1 MMMSPPGSPDS
12 VSRQRPQSLM
22 YRPERNKEGG
32 SGSSDEEEKTSVKV
46 VVRIRPPLK
55 PGDPGFELIPQR
67 FQRSMV
73 QSTTPTSLGVESS
86 QGRKL
91 FVFDHV
97 FGEEVNQR
105 GIWSYLQDSVT
116 SFVQGYNVSILAY
129 GQSGSG
135 KSYTMGTSGP
145 SEQNDPHVMGVI
157 PRAASHLFEVLN
169 SIAPS
174 SRQNS
179 GLKIPT
185 RYSLASM
192 NGAQQNFAKADSD
205 KKWQMTATYVE
216 IYNEQLRDLLLPD
229 STPLHERATV
239 TIRED
244 PRGRIILTGLYQ
256 VEINSVEELLSALNH
271 GSAIRQTD
279 ATAINA
285 ESSRSHAVFSL
296 NLIQRKP
303 RAAITSSKEKHM
315 SMPTEAMVNGEPSV
329 TVDSKLH
336 FVDLAGSERLKN
348 TGATGDRAR
357 EGISINAGLASLGK
371 VISQLSS
378 RQAGSHVSYRD
389 SKLTRLLQDSLGGN
403 AITYMIACVTPAEFH
418 LSETLNTVQYAQR
431 ARAIQIKPRI
441 QQVNDDSDKQ
451 AVIDRLR
458 AEVAFLRQQIHSSEG
473 SERRNANPQE
483 RMVRPSDREVE
494 LQNQLLDVQEGYTA
508 LSQRH
513 AKVISKLAK
522 PGDSSE
528 DPNMNHIPGESSVDR
543 LKRSRANQEQIE
555 QMVLEYE
562 KTIQLLESNLSNTRA
577 SLANTESNLL
587 EKETKCAY
595 TDTINQQLHSRV
607 QKLMDRESNTETYLR
622 DLEAR
627 LDGQSS
633 GEEKNGA
640 IIVELHKEIARIR
653 ESESNAE
660 DYISTLEERLAEADQ
675 DMEILQ
681 REVERLE
688 HVVDRQRSLGKLD
701 HLLHELDHVQRNN
714 RRSAYVEP
722 SRTIA
727 RSSSYGLISKCSLDT
742 LKEAEETALPE
753 ESDDDLLVSPDAEA
767 DASASVQGDDLARL
781 ARVTA
786 HSRSMVQPSPAQA
799 KYMAEKF
806 ENVTSELFDLRL
818 EHENT
823 LNEFDLLSAKYQEAL
838 RALAEMQEDEEAR
851 HPPITSVASPQP
863 TSRSTSFIG
872 EVKSVEPETSQ
883 PLPSSRSPSSEL
895 SLAEEN
901 SSVDAA
907 DTTQS
912 SQELHPRDVTS
923 PNVDKLQRMLAEHEH
938 IMDLATQQ
946 YAQLQAEHQQTLETV
961 RALKAEI
968 QKNKVHP
975 PPSPGHISPVIRLGT
990 SQNIVLT
997 DRANRALASL
1007 KTLVSEEFEGRPNKM
1022 ENAEL
1027 HLNAASHELQSRLER
1042 IQSLEAEMK
1051 TVKREMEA
1059 KTTIISGLT
1068 RERNSLKGSSPVEL
1082 SMVSQMR
1089 DQLIQNENEI
1099 RSLHESRASREEEL
1113 LAEIRSLKHLNENRP
1128 AYPQAVKVD
1137 AGDHSMKCSEL
1148 QKEISEWQAKHKA
1161 AVDFAQAS
1169 EKKLLTTTAELEAS
1183 MARVEAIRAGQG
1195 GTNQD
1200 ASKRAAAA
1208 KAMQVERE
1216 RHPDLIDSLKHDIE
1230 NYKSSAARLEQQNS
1244 SMRQLITQHEKELYQ
1259 KDQELVSRSEEI
1271 THLKK
1276 EAAHHKAA
1284 VEAYK
1289 QGFKSLHESHDVKVE
1304 EMKLSHAGQMA
1315 EMDDQRE
1322 ELVQNHEQA
1331 VKLLNTQLE
1340 KSRTDLRSLLNRAG
1354 TVLGHATSVDM
1365 LHSHIQDLMEE
1376 KSHATEIQARLTRV
1390 NAELEK
1396 QLEEQ
1401 REKNPKLHRSSE
1413 SAADYQ
1419 ARIRSLAEEIAV
1431 HEETLR
1437 EKDGIIR
1444 KRDALIESIT
1454 VEKQNNARIIEEL
1467 EQQIETSFDHHHN
1480 RLSVIQQQGNQA
1492 LVEAQARIVA
1502 LEKELEAQREGGND
1516 VDPTSRTNTMK
1527 SAHRPQSPPADGQN
1541 QSNSMTSNLRKSASV
1556 ASLPSPPPAIPLPPL
1571 PALPSLASIAAIN
1584 NLTTSNGSVSP
1595 PSSRHASKEIPT
1607 NGSQQSQLIEDQEA
1621 RIRTI
1626 EKHLN
1631 AEKQLTATLE
1641 EALVDLE
1648 TQSNK
1653 LRAEMDG
1660 WKKKAWSAEEE
1671 MQSLRREKKHAR
1683 ESIQAVE
1690 MERDKRREAE
1700 AARAQL
1706 EERMNQ
1712 LSSRKKKK
1720 NALNC
1725 F

>member
-1 MMMSPPGSPDS
+1 MD
-12 VSRQRPQSLM
+12 
-22 YRPERNKEGG
+22 
-32 SGSSDEEEKTSVKV
+32 
-46 VVRIRPPLK
+46 
-55 PGDPGFELIPQR
+55 
-67 FQRSMV
+67 
-73 QSTTPTSLGVESS
+73 
-86 QGRKL
+86 
-91 FVFDHV
+91 
-97 FGEEVNQR
+97 
-105 GIWSYLQDSVT
+105 
-116 SFVQGYNVSILAY
+116 
-129 GQSGSG
+129 
-135 KSYTMGTSGP
+135 
-145 SEQNDPHVMGVI
+145 
-157 PRAASHLFEVLN
+157 
-169 SIAPS
+169 
-174 SRQNS
+174 
-179 GLKIPT
+179 
-185 RYSLASM
+185 
-192 NGAQQNFAKADSD
+192 
-205 KKWQMTATYVE
+205 
-216 IYNEQLRDLLLPD
+216 
-229 STPLHERATV
+229 
-239 TIRED
+239 
-244 PRGRIILTGLYQ
+244 
-256 VEINSVEELLSALNH
+256 ELLSALNH

-285 ESSRSHAVFSL
+285 KSSRSHAVFSL

-303 RAAITSSKEKHM
+303 QAAITSSKEKRM
-315 SMPTEAMVNGEPSV
+315 SMPMEAMVNGEPSV

-451 AVIDRLR
+451 IVIDRLR

-473 SERRNANPQE
+473 SERRNGNPQE
-483 RMVRPSDREVE
+483 RMDRPNDREVE
-494 LQNQLLDVQEGYTA
+494 LQNQLLDVQESYTA

-513 AKVISKLAK
+513 AKVISELAK
-522 PGDSSE
+522 SGESSE
-528 DPNMNHIPGESSVDR
+528 DPTMNHIPGESSVDR

-562 KTIQLLESNLSNTRA
+562 KTIQILESNLSNTRA

-701 HLLHELDHVQRNN
+701 NLLYELDHVQKNN
-714 RRSAYVEP
+714 RRTADVEP
-722 SRTIA
+722 STTVA
-727 RSSSYGLISKCSLDT
+727 RSSSYVLVSKRSLDT

-753 ESDDDLLVSPDAEA
+753 ESDDDLLVSPEAEA
-767 DASASVQGDDLARL
+767 DASASVKEDDLESL
-781 ARVTA
+781 ARATA
-786 HSRSMVQPSPAQA
+786 CSRSMVQHSPAQA
-799 KYMAEKF
+799 KHMAEKF

-838 RALAEMQEDEEAR
+838 RTLAEMQDVVEEAR
-851 HPPITSVASPQP
+851 HPPIASVASPQP
-863 TSRSTSFIG
+863 TSRSTSFVG
-872 EVKSVEPETSQ
+872 EVKSTEPETSK

-923 PNVDKLQRMLAEHEH
+923 PDVDKLQRMLAEHEH
-938 IMDLATQQ
+938 GMGLVTQQ

-961 RALKAEI
+961 QELRAEI
-968 QKNKVHP
+968 QKNKVQP
-975 PPSPGHISPVIRLGT
+975 PPSPGHMSPVIRRGT
-990 SQNIVLT
+990 SQNIVVP

-1027 HLNAASHELQSRLER
+1027 HLNAANHELQSRLER

-1068 RERNSLKGSSPVEL
+1068 RERNSLKGSSPVDL

-1113 LAEIRSLKHLNENRP
+1113 LAEIRSLKHLNENGP
-1128 AYPQAVKVD
+1128 AYSQPVNVD
-1137 AGDHSMKCSEL
+1137 AGDQSMKYSEL
-1148 QKEISEWQAKHKA
+1148 QKEVSEWQSKHKA

-1169 EKKLLTTTAELEAS
+1169 EKQLLTTTAELEAS
-1183 MARVEAIRAGQG
+1183 MASVEAIRAEQG
-1195 GTNQD
+1195 GNSQD
-1200 ASKRAAAA
+1200 AFKRAAAA

-1216 RHPDLIDSLKHDIE
+1216 KHTDLIDSLKHDIE

-1244 SMRQLITQHEKELYQ
+1244 SIRQLVTQHEKELYQ
-1259 KDQELVSRSEEI
+1259 KDQQLVSRSEQI

-1276 EAAHHKAA
+1276 EAAQHKAT

-1289 QGFKSLHESHDVKVE
+1289 QGLKSLHESHDVKME

-1340 KSRTDLRSLLNRAG
+1340 KSRTDLQSLLSRAG

-1365 LHSHIQDLMEE
+1365 LHSHIQDLTEE
-1376 KSHATEIQARLTRV
+1376 KSHATEVQARLTKV

-1396 QLEEQ
+1396 QLEEHHQ
-1401 REKNPKLHRSSE
+1401 NNSKLHRSSE
-1413 SAADYQ
+1413 STADYQ
-1419 ARIRSLAEEIAV
+1419 ARIRGLAEEIAN

-1444 KRDALIESIT
+1444 KRDAMIESIT
-1454 VEKQNNARIIEEL
+1454 IEKKNNARIIEEL

-1502 LEKELEAQREGGND
+1502 LEKDLEAQRGGGSD

-1527 SAHRPQSPPADGQN
+1527 SAQRPQSPPVDGQN
-1541 QSNSMTSNLRKSASV
+1541 PNNSMTSNLRKSASV

-1571 PALPSLASIAAIN
+1571 PALPSLPSIAAMN
-1584 NLTTSNGSVSP
+1584 NLTTSTASASP
-1595 PSSRHASKEIPT
+1595 PSSRHASKEIPA
-1607 NGSQQSQLIEDQEA
+1607 NVSQQSQVIEDQEA

>member
-1 MMMSPPGSPDS
+1 MAIDGYLCRGMA
-12 VSRQRPQSLM
+12 SL
-22 YRPERNKEGG
+22 
-32 SGSSDEEEKTSVKV
+32 SDQ
-46 VVRIRPPLK
+46 
-55 PGDPGFELIPQR
+55 D
-67 FQRSMV
+67 
-73 QSTTPTSLGVESS
+73 
-86 QGRKL
+86 L
-91 FVFDHV
+91 FMAD
-97 FGEEVNQR
+97 
-105 GIWSYLQDSVT
+105 
-116 SFVQGYNVSILAY
+116 
-129 GQSGSG
+129 
-135 KSYTMGTSGP
+135 
-145 SEQNDPHVMGVI
+145 
-157 PRAASHLFEVLN
+157 
-169 SIAPS
+169 
-174 SRQNS
+174 
-179 GLKIPT
+179 KI
-185 RYSLASM
+185 
-192 NGAQQNFAKADSD
+192 Q
-205 KKWQMTATYVE
+205 

-229 STPLHERATV
+229 TTPVHERATV

-244 PRGRIILTGLYQ
+244 PRGRIILTGLHQ
-256 VEINSVEELLSALNH
+256 VEISTVDELLSALNH

-285 ESSRSHAVFSL
+285 KSSRSHAVFSL
-296 NLIQRKP
+296 NLIQRKSQT
-303 RAAITSSKEKHM
+303 AVMSTQEKRL
-315 SMPTEAMVNGEPSV
+315 SMPTEALTNSDSSV

-348 TGATGDRAR
+348 TGAVGDRAK

-431 ARAIQIKPRI
+431 ARAIQVKPRI

-458 AEVAFLRQQIHSSEG
+458 AEVAFLRQQIHG
-473 SERRNANPQE
+473 TDGAERRNGMAQE
-483 RMVRPSDREVE
+483 RMDRPNEREVE

-513 AKVISKLAK
+513 AKVISELAK
-522 PGDSSE
+522 SSEPSE
-528 DPNMNHIPGESSVDR
+528 DPTVNHTSAESAVDR

-562 KTIQLLESNLSNTRA
+562 KTIQILESHLSNTRA

-595 TDTINQQLHSRV
+595 TDTINQQLQSRV

-627 LDGQSS
+627 LDDQSS
-633 GEEKNGA
+633 GEEKSGA
-640 IIVELHKEIARIR
+640 IVVELHKEIARIR

-701 HLLHELDHVQRNN
+701 NLLYELDHIQQR
-714 RRSAYVEP
+714 RQRPGDVGSIP
-722 SRTIA
+722 TGA
-727 RSSSYGLISKCSLDT
+727 RSLGHDFGSDNKTSLDT

-753 ESDDDLLVSPDAEA
+753 ESDEDLLVTPESEFDVDE
-767 DASASVQGDDLARL
+767 SVREDDLESL
-781 ARVTA
+781 AKATA
-786 HSRSMVQPSPAQA
+786 STQSMMQPSPAQA
-799 KYMAEKF
+799 RHMAEKF
-806 ENVTSELFDLRL
+806 ESVTSELFDLRF

-838 RALAEMQEDEEAR
+838 RTLAEMQDVVHEAR
-851 HPPITSVASPQP
+851 HPPHTTDAPPQP
-863 TSRSTSFIG
+863 ASRPGSFVE
-872 EVKSVEPETSQ
+872 EVKGIQSESTK
-883 PLPSSRSPSSEL
+883 PLSSSRSLSSEL
-895 SLAEEN
+895 SLTEED

-907 DTTQS
+907 DTPQS
-912 SQELHPRDVTS
+912 SRDVHSRDISS
-923 PNVDKLQRMLAEHEH
+923 PDVDKLRRMLAEHEH
-938 IMDLATQQ
+938 GMGLVTQQ

-961 RALKAEI
+961 EELRAEI
-968 QKNKVHP
+968 QRTKALG
-975 PPSPGHISPVIRLGT
+975 PPSPGHMSPVIRRGT
-990 SQNIVLT
+990 SQNIVVT
-997 DRANRALASL
+997 DRANRSLASL
-1007 KTLVSEEFEGRPNKM
+1007 RTLVLEEFDGRPSKM
-1022 ENAEL
+1022 ETVEV

-1051 TVKREMEA
+1051 NVKKEMDT
-1059 KTTIISGLT
+1059 KMTIISGLT
-1068 RERNSLKGSSPVEL
+1068 RERNSLKGSSPVDL

-1099 RSLHESRASREEEL
+1099 RTLHQSHTSREEQL
-1113 LAEIRSLKHLNENRP
+1113 LAQIKSLKNSDDNRTAP
-1128 AYPQAVKVD
+1128 SPST
-1137 AGDHSMKCSEL
+1137 GMKGGEHDEKLSAL
-1148 QKEISEWQAKHKA
+1148 RREISALRLKHQA
-1161 AVDFAQAS
+1161 AVESAQAS

-1183 MARVEAIRAGQG
+1183 MASVEAIRAQQSG
-1195 GTNQD
+1195 NSQD
-1200 ASKRAAAA
+1200 AFERAAAA

-1216 RHPDLIDSLKHDIE
+1216 KHTDLIDSLKRDIE
-1230 NYKSSAARLEQQNS
+1230 EHKTSAARLEQRS
-1244 SMRQLITQHEKELYQ
+1244 SSLRQLIVQHEKELHQ
-1259 KDQELVSRSEEI
+1259 KDQQLASYRERLAQMDRQALE
-1271 THLKK
+1271 HQG
-1276 EAAHHKAA
+1276 A
-1284 VEAYK
+1284 VDNHK
-1289 QGFKSLHESHDVKVE
+1289 QGLKSLHEAHAIKIE

-1315 EMDDQRE
+1315 EMDDQRA
-1322 ELVQNHEQA
+1322 ELIQSHEQV
-1331 VKLLNTQLE
+1331 VKSLNTQLE
-1340 KSRTDLRSLLNRAG
+1340 TSRTDLTSLLSRVG
-1354 TVLGHATSVDM
+1354 SVLGHATSVDM
-1365 LHSHIQDLMEE
+1365 LHSHIQDLQEE
-1376 KSHATEIQARLTRV
+1376 KAHATEVHARLNKA
-1390 NAELEK
+1390 NA
-1396 QLEEQ
+1396 QLERQVEA
-1401 REKNPKLHRSSE
+1401 HRSYNSDRPKSGE
-1413 SAADYQ
+1413 TIADYQ
-1419 ARIRSLAEEIAV
+1419 ARIRGLAEELAN
-1431 HEETLR
+1431 HEESLR
-1437 EKDGIIR
+1437 EKDDIIR
-1444 KRDALIESIT
+1444 KRDAMIESIS
-1454 VEKQNNARIIEEL
+1454 VEKKNNARIIEEL

-1502 LEKELEAQREGGND
+1502 LEKDLDSMRGGGND
-1516 VDPTSRTNTMK
+1516 ADATSRTNTMK
-1527 SAHRPQSPPADGQN
+1527 SARPQSPPADNQN
-1541 QSNSMTSNLRKSASV
+1541 RSNSMTSNLRKSASV

-1571 PALPSLASIAAIN
+1571 PALPTLPAIAA
-1584 NLTTSNGSVSP
+1584 LNGITAPTASASP
-1595 PSSRHASKEIPT
+1595 PSSRHASKEIPV
-1607 NGSQQSQLIEDQEA
+1607 NANQQTQLIEDQEA

-1653 LRAEMDG
+1653 LRGEMDG
-1660 WKKKAWSAEEE
+1660 WKKKAWSTEEE
-1671 MQSLRREKKHAR
+1671 LQSLRREKKNAR

-1712 LSSRKKKK
+1712 LSRKKKK

>member
-1 MMMSPPGSPDS
+1 MD
-12 VSRQRPQSLM
+12 
-22 YRPERNKEGG
+22 
-32 SGSSDEEEKTSVKV
+32 
-46 VVRIRPPLK
+46 
-55 PGDPGFELIPQR
+55 
-67 FQRSMV
+67 
-73 QSTTPTSLGVESS
+73 
-86 QGRKL
+86 
-91 FVFDHV
+91 
-97 FGEEVNQR
+97 
-105 GIWSYLQDSVT
+105 
-116 SFVQGYNVSILAY
+116 
-129 GQSGSG
+129 
-135 KSYTMGTSGP
+135 
-145 SEQNDPHVMGVI
+145 
-157 PRAASHLFEVLN
+157 
-169 SIAPS
+169 
-174 SRQNS
+174 
-179 GLKIPT
+179 
-185 RYSLASM
+185 
-192 NGAQQNFAKADSD
+192 
-205 KKWQMTATYVE
+205 
-216 IYNEQLRDLLLPD
+216 
-229 STPLHERATV
+229 
-239 TIRED
+239 
-244 PRGRIILTGLYQ
+244 
-256 VEINSVEELLSALNH
+256 ELLSALNH

-285 ESSRSHAVFSL
+285 QSSRSHAVFSL

-303 RAAITSSKEKHM
+303 RAAITPSKEKRM
-315 SMPTEAMVNGEPSV
+315 SIPMEAMVNGEPSV

-483 RMVRPSDREVE
+483 RMERPNDREVE
-494 LQNQLLDVQEGYTA
+494 LQNQLLDVQESYTA

-513 AKVISKLAK
+513 AKVISELARS
-522 PGDSSE
+522 GESSE
-528 DPNMNHIPGESSVDR
+528 DPTMNHIPGEYSVDR

-562 KTIQLLESNLSNTRA
+562 KTIQILESNLSNTRA

-587 EKETKCAY
+587 ERETKCAY

-701 HLLHELDHVQRNN
+701 HLLYELDHVQRNN
-714 RRSAYVEP
+714 RRTADVEP
-722 SRTIA
+722 SPPIA
-727 RSSSYGLISKCSLDT
+727 RSSSYGLISKGSLDT

-753 ESDDDLLVSPDAEA
+753 ESDDDDLLVSPEAEA
-767 DASASVQGDDLARL
+767 DASASVQGDDLASL
-781 ARVTA
+781 ARATA
-786 HSRSMVQPSPAQA
+786 CSRSTVQASPAQA
-799 KYMAEKF
+799 KHMAEKF

-818 EHENT
+818 EHEST
-823 LNEFDLLSAKYQEAL
+823 LNELDLLSAKYQEAL
-838 RALAEMQEDEEAR
+838 RTLAEMQDVEEAR
-851 HPPITSVASPQP
+851 HPPIASVASPQP
-863 TSRSTSFIG
+863 TSRSTSFVG
-872 EVKSVEPETSQ
+872 EVKSIEPETSKPQ
-883 PLPSSRSPSSEL
+883 PSSRSPSSAL

-912 SQELHPRDVTS
+912 SQELPPHDVTS
-923 PNVDKLQRMLAEHEH
+923 PDVDKLQRMLAEHEH
-938 IMDLATQQ
+938 AMGLANQQ
-946 YAQLQAEHQQTLETV
+946 YAQLQAEHQQTLVTMQE
-961 RALKAEI
+961 LKAEI

-975 PPSPGHISPVIRLGT
+975 PPSPGHISPVIRRGM
-990 SQNIVLT
+990 SQNIVVT
-997 DRANRALASL
+997 DRANRALTSL

-1051 TVKREMEA
+1051 TVKKEMEA

-1068 RERNSLKGSSPVEL
+1068 RERNSLKGSSPVDL

-1113 LAEIRSLKHLNENRP
+1113 LAEIQSLKHLNENGP
-1128 AYPQAVKVD
+1128 AYPQPVEVD
-1137 AGDHSMKCSEL
+1137 AGDHSMQYSEL
-1148 QKEISEWQAKHKA
+1148 QKEIAEWQAKHKA

-1183 MARVEAIRAGQG
+1183 MASVEAIKAEQG
-1195 GTNQD
+1195 GTSQD
-1200 ASKRAAAA
+1200 AFKRAAAA

-1216 RHPDLIDSLKHDIE
+1216 RQTDLIDSLKHDIE

-1244 SMRQLITQHEKELYQ
+1244 SMRQLITQHENELYH
-1259 KDQELVSRSEEI
+1259 KDRQLASRSEQI
-1271 THLKK
+1271 THLQK

-1284 VEAYK
+1284 VESYK
-1289 QGFKSLHESHDVKVE
+1289 QGFKSLHESHDIKVE

-1340 KSRTDLRSLLNRAG
+1340 KSRTDLQSLLSRAG

-1376 KSHATEIQARLTRV
+1376 KSHATEIQARLSKA
-1390 NAELEK
+1390 NAELER
-1396 QLEEQ
+1396 QLEEH
-1401 REKNPKLHRSSE
+1401 RENKPKSHRSSE
-1413 SAADYQ
+1413 STADYQ
-1419 ARIRSLAEEIAV
+1419 ARIRSLAEEIAN

-1437 EKDGIIR
+1437 EKEAIIR
-1444 KRDALIESIT
+1444 KRDAMIESIT
-1454 VEKQNNARIIEEL
+1454 TEKQNNARIIEEL

-1541 QSNSMTSNLRKSASV
+1541 RSNSMTSNLRKSASV

-1571 PALPSLASIAAIN
+1571 PALPSLSSIAAMNN
-1584 NLTTSNGSVSP
+1584 NLTTSNASASP
-1595 PSSRHASKEIPT
+1595 PSSRHASKEIPA
-1607 NGSQQSQLIEDQEA
+1607 NASQQSQLIEDQEA

-1712 LSSRKKKK
+1712 LSTRKKKK